1 MLARALLNLRPD
13 IKFTMVGDD
22 YNSIVTDSND
32 LPSLLELNQ
41 EVSRMKALKVNSIEV
56 DKIKLQLEE
65 IDKKSIRA
73 LRENN
78 QDLINQYEL
87 EAENLRVQLRSL
99 NE

>member
-1 MLARALLNLRPD
+1 MLAQALLNLCPN
-13 IKFTMVGDD
+13 IKFTIIGDD

-32 LPSLLELNQ
+32 LPSLSELNQ

-56 DKIKLQLEE
+56 NKIKLELEE

-78 QDLINQYEL
+78 QDLINQYEH
-87 EAENLRVQLRSL
+87 EAENLRIQLRAL
-99 NE
+99 E